1 MSKGLKLKDI
11 HCDATVHTWLYDDR
25 NECCLLKDMCKN
37 VCRSFIHRTPKPETT
52 QMSSD
57 SKKLCSSYEIL
68 ADILLSKRKESLKDS
83 ILYDSTYIKFKNRST
98 LMYDGRSENGGY
110 RLKGQEGAHRVP
122 ALPSILIWVVVT
134 WAYACT
140 KIYH

>member
-1 MSKGLKLKDI
+1 
-11 HCDATVHTWLYDDR
+11 
-25 NECCLLKDMCKN
+25 
-37 VCRSFIHRTPKPETT
+37 
-52 QMSSD
+52 MSSD

-110 RLKGQEGAHRVP
+110 RLKGRREPTGCQHCPV
-122 ALPSILIWVVVT
+122 S
-134 WAYACT
+134 
-140 KIYH
+140 